1 MRMAALI
8 GAVLL
13 VLVASFQSNDS
24 PDTWFAI
31 QKIEIKGDFKYV
43 TEDDLQ
49 ADFSSLL
56 GQSLL
61 GVSLSDSLVVVLS
74 SEWVASAEI
83 RKVWP
88 NTLQVLV
95 HEYTPLAYWG
105 DRQLIS
111 TSAVVI
117 TPREVPELPL
127 TKLYGPEDSSD
138 VVLEQFGLVS
148 QVLAFTSLRV
158 ATLTL
163 EPRGAWSIVFT
174 NGVKVK
180 LGREEI
186 LERLQRFIAVYKS
199 DLSGRIDQITSVDA
213 RYPHGVAVGWKK
225 NK

>member
-13 VLVASFQSNDS
+13 ILVASFQSNDS

-31 QKIEIKGDFKYV
+31 QKIEIKGDFKYAV
-43 TEDDLQ
+43 EDDLQ

-88 NTLQVLV
+88 NTLQILV

>member
-31 QKIEIKGDFKYV
+31 QKIEIKGDFKYAV
-43 TEDDLQ
+43 EDDLQ

-127 TKLYGPEDSSD
+127 TKLYGPEDSSG

>member
-1 MRMAALI
+1 MAALI

-31 QKIEIKGDFKYV
+31 QKIEIKGDFKYAV
-43 TEDDLQ
+43 EDDLQ

-74 SEWVASAEI
+74 SEWVANAEI

>member
-8 GAVLL
+8 GAILL
-13 VLVASFQSNDS
+13 ILVAIFQGNDS
-24 PDTWFAI
+24 PETWFAI
-31 QKIEIKGDFKYV
+31 QKIEIKGDLKHV
-43 TEDDLQ
+43 TESELQ

-61 GVSLSDSLVVVLS
+61 GVSLSDALAVVVS
-74 SEWVASAEI
+74 SQWVASAEI

-95 HEYTPLAYWG
+95 HEHTPLAYWG

-138 VVLEQFGLVS
+138 VVLEQFSLVT

-180 LGREEI
+180 LGREEV

-225 NK
+225 NE

>member
-1 MRMAALI
+1 MAALI
-8 GAVLL
+8 GAILL
-13 VLVASFQSNDS
+13 IVVASFQSSDS

-61 GVSLSDSLVVVLS
+61 GVSLADSLVVVLS

-111 TSAVVI
+111 TTAVVI
-117 TPREVPELPL
+117 TPREVPQLPL

-163 EPRGAWSIVFT
+163 EPRGAWSIIFT

>member
-1 MRMAALI
+1 MAALI

-31 QKIEIKGDFKYV
+31 QKIEIKGDFKYAV
-43 TEDDLQ
+43 EDDLQ

>member
-31 QKIEIKGDFKYV
+31 QKIEIKGDFKYAV
-43 TEDDLQ
+43 EDDLQ

>member
-1 MRMAALI
+1 MRIAALI
-8 GAVLL
+8 GAILL
-13 VLVASFQSNDS
+13 IIVATFQGDDS

-31 QKIEIKGDFKYV
+31 QKVEVKGQLKYA
-43 TEDDLQ
+43 TEEELQ
-49 ADFSSLL
+49 SNYSSLL

-61 GVSLSDSLVVVLS
+61 SVSLSSVMDVVLS

-95 HEYTPLAYWG
+95 HEHTPLAYWG

-111 TSAVVI
+111 TSAVI
-117 TPREVPELPL
+117 IAPPKLPDLPL
-127 TKLYGPEDSSD
+127 TRFYGPEDSSG
-138 VVLEQFGLVS
+138 VVLEQFGLIS
-148 QVLAFTSLRV
+148 QVLASTSLRIEK
-158 ATLTL
+158 LSL
-163 EPRGAWSIVFT
+163 ELRGAWNITFT

-199 DLSGRIDQITSVDA
+199 DLSGRIDQISSIDA
-213 RYPHGVAVGWKK
+213 RYPHGVAVAWKETK
-225 NK
+225 

>member
-1 MRMAALI
+1 MRIAALI

-13 VLVASFQSNDS
+13 ILVAVFQGNDS
-24 PDTWFAI
+24 SETWFAI
-31 QKIEIKGDFKYV
+31 QKIEIKGDLKYA
-43 TEDDLQ
+43 TEDELRSDY
-49 ADFSSLL
+49 SSLL

-61 GVSLSDSLVVVLS
+61 SVSLSDALATVLS

-95 HEYTPLAYWG
+95 HEHTPLAYWG
-105 DRQLIS
+105 DGQLIS

-117 TPREVPELPL
+117 TPPNVPDLPL

-148 QVLAFTSLRV
+148 QVLASTSLRV
-158 ATLTL
+158 STLTL
-163 EPRGAWSIVFT
+163 EPRGAWSIIFT
-174 NGVKVK
+174 NGIAVK
-180 LGREEI
+180 LGRDEI

>member
-1 MRMAALI
+1 MAALI

-31 QKIEIKGDFKYV
+31 QKIEIKGDFKYAV
-43 TEDDLQ
+43 EDDLQ

-105 DRQLIS
+105 I
-111 TSAVVI
+111 
-117 TPREVPELPL
+117 
-127 TKLYGPEDSSD
+127 G
-138 VVLEQFGLVS
+138 
-148 QVLAFTSLRV
+148 
-158 ATLTL
+158 
-163 EPRGAWSIVFT
+163 
-174 NGVKVK
+174 N
-180 LGREEI
+180 
-186 LERLQRFIAVYKS
+186 
-199 DLSGRIDQITSVDA
+199 
-213 RYPHGVAVGWKK
+213 
-225 NK
+225 

>member
-8 GAVLL
+8 GAILL
-13 VLVASFQSNDS
+13 ILVATFQGNDS

-31 QKIEIKGDFKYV
+31 QKIEIKGDLKYV
-43 TEDDLQ
+43 TEDELQ
-49 ADFSSLL
+49 ADFSPLL
-56 GQSLL
+56 GQGLL
-61 GVSLSDSLVVVLS
+61 VVSLSDALAVVLS
-74 SEWVASAEI
+74 SEWVANAEI

-117 TPREVPELPL
+117 TPHEVPDLPL

-138 VVLEQFGLVS
+138 VVLEQFGLIS

-158 ATLTL
+158 STLTL
-163 EPRGAWSIVFT
+163 EPRGAWSIIFT

>member
-1 MRMAALI
+1 MRIAALI

-13 VLVASFQSNDS
+13 IVVAIFQGDDS
-24 PDTWFAI
+24 PETWFAI
-31 QKIEIKGDFKYV
+31 QKIEIKGDLKYA
-43 TEDDLQ
+43 TEEELQ
-49 ADFSSLL
+49 SDYSSLL

-61 GVSLSDSLVVVLS
+61 SVSMSDAMATVLS
-74 SEWVASAEI
+74 PEWVASAEI

-95 HEYTPLAYWG
+95 HEHTPLAYWG
-105 DRQLIS
+105 DGQLIS
-111 TSAVVI
+111 SSAVVI
-117 TPREVPELPL
+117 TPPKVPDLPL
-127 TKLYGPEDSSD
+127 TKLYGPEGASD
-138 VVLEQFGLVS
+138 IVLEQFGLVS
-148 QVLAFTSLRV
+148 QVLASTSLRV
-158 ATLTL
+158 STLTL
-163 EPRGAWSIVFT
+163 EPRGAWSIIFT
-174 NGVKVK
+174 NGVAVK

>member
-31 QKIEIKGDFKYV
+31 QKIEIKGDFKYAV
-43 TEDDLQ
+43 EDDLQ

-74 SEWVASAEI
+74 SEWVANAEI

>member
-1 MRMAALI
+1 MRIAALI
-8 GAVLL
+8 GAILL
-13 VLVASFQSNDS
+13 IIVATFQGDDS

-31 QKIEIKGDFKYV
+31 QKVEIKGQLKYA
-43 TEDDLQ
+43 TEEELQ
-49 ADFSSLL
+49 SNYSSLL

-61 GVSLSDSLVVVLS
+61 SVSLSSVMDVVLS

-95 HEYTPLAYWG
+95 HEHTPLAYWG

-111 TSAVVI
+111 TSAVI
-117 TPREVPELPL
+117 IAPPKLPDLPL
-127 TKLYGPEDSSD
+127 TRFYGPEDSSG
-138 VVLEQFGLVS
+138 VVLEQFGLIS
-148 QVLAFTSLRV
+148 QVLASTSLRV
-158 ATLTL
+158 DTLTL
-163 EPRGAWSIVFT
+163 EPRGAWNIIFT
-174 NGVKVK
+174 NGVEVK
-180 LGREEI
+180 LGREDI

-213 RYPHGVAVGWKK
+213 RYPHGIAVGWKQ

>member
-8 GAVLL
+8 GAILL
-13 VLVASFQSNDS
+13 IVVASFQSSDS

-61 GVSLSDSLVVVLS
+61 GVSLADSLVVVLS

-111 TSAVVI
+111 TTAVVI
-117 TPREVPELPL
+117 TPREVPQLPL

-163 EPRGAWSIVFT
+163 EPRGAWSIIFT

>member
-1 MRMAALI
+1 MRIAALI

-13 VLVASFQSNDS
+13 ILLATFQGDDS
-24 PDTWFAI
+24 SETWFAI
-31 QKIEIKGDFKYV
+31 QKIEIKGDLKYA
-43 TEDDLQ
+43 TEEELQ
-49 ADFSSLL
+49 SEYSTLL

-61 GVSLSDSLVVVLS
+61 GVSLSDALATVLS

-95 HEYTPLAYWG
+95 HEYAPLAYWG
-105 DRQLIS
+105 DGQLIS
-111 TSAVVI
+111 TSAVVF
-117 TPREVPELPL
+117 TPPMVPDLPL
-127 TKLYGPEDSSD
+127 TRLYGPEDSSD
-138 VVLEQFGLVS
+138 VVLEQFGLIS
-148 QVLAFTSLRV
+148 QVLASTSLRV
-158 ATLTL
+158 STLTL
-163 EPRGAWSIVFT
+163 EPRGAWNIIFT
-174 NGVKVK
+174 NGVAVK
-180 LGREEI
+180 LGREDI